1 MSLSCNLNGGANR
14 ITFKECENNH
24 VDPSPLS
31 TTNVQPTLPPDLI
44 TFDGGAPKI
53 EDAGSDKP
61 LVPFD
66 TSHSQGSSDPDI
78 RGHDGVYYLD
88 GTPNPQVWEIAPEHS
103 WYDAVTGDFHSAY
116 RLRRTSDS
124 ASEVSLSGFQSD
136 TSLPEVNGE
145 LSRASSRPLSF
156 VSEHAAPGTPMSGD
170 EMFHGSAFQLG
181 SAYPGFNTPASF
193 SSRPGTPMS
202 ISSMSV
208 SSDDQLVYPS
218 QPQSCPG
225 NSMSGEP
232 KQPVESK
239 TLLTNLSQQDMLSWT
254 PSAEAN
260 LNLDISNFPL
270 INGEVQ
276 RLLI

>member
-1 MSLSCNLNGGANR
+1 LCNLNGGANR
-14 ITFKECENNH
+14 ITFKERENNH

-31 TTNVQPTLPPDLI
+31 TTNVQPTLPPGLI

-66 TSHSQGSSDPDI
+66 TSHSQGSSDPDV

-124 ASEVSLSGFQSD
+124 ASEFSLSRFQSD

-156 VSEHAAPGTPMSGD
+156 VSEYAAPGTPMSGD
-170 EMFHGSAFQLG
+170 EMFHRSAFQLG
-181 SAYPGFNTPASF
+181 SAYSGFNTPSF
-193 SSRPGTPMS
+193 SSRPGTP
-202 ISSMSV
+202 MSV

-225 NSMSGEP
+225 NSMSGN
-232 KQPVESK
+232 VR
-239 TLLTNLSQQDMLSWT
+239 N
-254 PSAEAN
+254 
-260 LNLDISNFPL
+260 
-270 INGEVQ
+270 
-276 RLLI
+276 